1 MNRGKK
7 LFAFLLAAVMI
18 LAMGMTGF
26 AANGKP
32 QASDRADVTIT
43 GITGDPTVTLYQIA
57 RANYGPGDR
66 ELVDY
71 TWAAGVTF
79 ANEQAQMRSTL
90 RRRD

>member
-7 LFAFLLAAVMI
+7 LFALLLAAVMI

-43 GITGDPTVTLYQIA
+43 GITGDPTVTLYQGQTT
-57 RANYGPGDR
+57 GP
-66 ELVDY
+66 
-71 TWAAGVTF
+71 AI
-79 ANEQAQMRSTL
+79 RSWWTTHG
-90 RRRD
+90 RPV